1 MKKRIALLEIL
12 FWLVVFFVFVAT
24 VNAQNAKGIGAL
36 DCYSCAATY
45 RNLVATVEVQNEPP
59 PPATFTFGPTTA
71 CSAIVL
77 NDDPNLT
84 GTICPYQGDP
94 SGGYGSFLD
103 VPYQLGFLN
112 NGYLAGCDPMVWG
125 QKTFAQRPDGTTGDG
140 TQAGD
145 TFTQPAS
152 TTCPYYTGEYG
163 GAIPDNFLPQFS
175 IVANFT
181 VEKIISCGRYGCRS
195 FLKTRLTGG
204 TGVVEETVVQ

>member
-1 MKKRIALLEIL
+1 MQLGSFVVLDAAKHSERTKKEKLMKKRIIVWELL
-12 FWLVVFFVFVAT
+12 FWVIAFLFAT
-24 VNAQNAKGIGAL
+24 TVHGQNA
-36 DCYSCAATY
+36 
-45 RNLVATVEVQNEPP
+45 PP

-77 NDDPNLT
+77 NDDQNLT

-94 SGGYGSFLD
+94 SGGYGSFID

-145 TFTQPAS
+145 TFTQPAA
-152 TTCPYYTGEYG
+152 TTCPPSR
-163 GAIPDNFLPQFS
+163 ASAPA
-175 IVANFT
+175 V
-181 VEKIISCGRYGCRS
+181 RS
-195 FLKTRLTGG
+195 RARS
-204 TGVVEETVVQ
+204 

>member
-24 VNAQNAKGIGAL
+24 VNAQNA
-36 DCYSCAATY
+36 
-45 RNLVATVEVQNEPP
+45 PP

-94 SGGYGSFLD
+94 SGGYGSFID

-125 QKTFAQRPDGTTGDG
+125 QKTFAQRPDGTIGDG

-145 TFTQPAS
+145 TFRQPAS

-175 IVANFT
+175 IVGNFT

-195 FLKTRLTGG
+195 HLKTSLTGG